1 MSIDPLKAFANTQV
15 NSPRP
20 LSTAAPRQ
28 HQQSFET
35 LLGAAATNS
44 LSAQAVAR
52 EANELVRLASLQ
64 LLQGL
69 FDLDL
74 EATDDSVSAL
84 LTKSDSRFELPSAT
98 SQKLDLY
105 ARARPENQP
114 SLLAPPQNSREQ
126 IEQLIDRVAQQV
138 SLAPEL
144 IRSVVSAESNFSPDA
159 VSSAG
164 AQGLMQLMPATA
176 RELEVTD
183 SFDPQQNLLG
193 GSRYLK
199 QLLDKYDGD
208 LDRALAAYNWG
219 QGNVDRKGLAQMPQ
233 ETRDYLVKVK
243 QGLTKQT
250 V

>member
-1 MSIDPLKAFANTQV
+1 MSIDPLKAFASHQS
-15 NSPRP
+15 NSFKQSPSVAP
-20 LSTAAPRQ
+20 LH

-35 LLGAAATNS
+35 MLGAATSA
-44 LSAQAVAR
+44 LSTQAVAR
-52 EANELVRLASLQ
+52 QSGELARMANLQ

-69 FDLDL
+69 FDLNGD
-74 EATDDSVSAL
+74 ASQDSLSAL
-84 LTKSDSRFELPSAT
+84 LAMTTRGFERLST
-98 SQKLDLY
+98 GSQKLDLY
-105 ARARPENQP
+105 GAAPREYP
-114 SLLAPPQNSREQ
+114 SSPPTSTQSSREQ
-126 IEQLIDRVAQQV
+126 IEKLIDGVAQQV

-144 IRSVVSAESNFSPDA
+144 IRSVVGTESNFRPDA

-199 QLLDKYDGD
+199 QLLNKYDGD
-208 LDRALAAYNWG
+208 LDHALAAYNWG
-219 QGNVDRKGLAQMPQ
+219 PGNVDRKGLGQMPQ